1 MDYDVR
7 IESFSTIADK
17 DNHADAGAPL
27 SRSRRQIVFDG
38 IGGPP
43 AGVPHTVNGHLFPR
57 PPIESIVDYPSQFW
71 LD

>member
-27 SRSRRQIVFDG
+27 SRSRREIVFDG
-38 IGGPP
+38 VGGPP
-43 AGVPHTVNGHLFPR
+43 SGVPDTVNRRLFPSHASSLSSTIHR
-57 PPIESIVDYPSQFW
+57 SFG
-71 LD
+71 